1 MKLKILLPVMLSMF
15 FYFGCTKDESPSK
28 VTDPSIVQDQY
39 GRQLILHGLNTSSS
53 AKSDPQRLPWIVES
67 DVEKEATVF
76 GFNFVRFL
84 IFWDGIEPQYNVF
97 NTDYLNK
104 VEERVN
110 WYTSRGMYVMLDM
123 HQDIYSIVFGGDG
136 APEWAVHTD
145 GNTINT
151 DNSGPWWM
159 KNIDPAVVAAFQ
171 NFWRYS
177 AYKDLQD
184 HYILCWKK
192 VAERFKNNPYV
203 IGYDLMNE
211 PYGGDIVTTISGQF
225 EKTYLTD
232 FYKRLIPGIRSVDN
246 DNYLFFEPKSVG
258 VTFGWAA
265 GLPKIND
272 CRNGNP
278 KLVYSTHLYPFG
290 LHEGQNYTELDKINI
305 EQWKTERTKDLQLQ
319 GTSMLVGE
327 FGLSPDNDGYDQ
339 YLTDVFKMFDDF
351 KCHWSY
357 WSNDQGGWSPLN
369 ADRTETPILPHLIR
383 PYPRAVAGKIIAYNY
398 DTSTNKFWVKFKSN
412 TDIGAPTEVF
422 IPQRYYPNG
431 WELHVS
437 NTQKWSKEW
446 DIGRQVLKFKTED
459 NNKDITLTI
468 IKL

>member
-1 MKLKILLPVMLSMF
+1 MKINNSLLLLMLLLICFSCKKEQNPEF
-15 FYFGCTKDESPSK
+15 PI
-28 VTDPSIVQDQY
+28 DPAAIQDQY
-39 GRQLILHGLNTSSS
+39 GRQLILHGLNTSGT
-53 AKSDPQRLPWIVES
+53 AKYDPQRLPWIVES
-67 DVEKEATVF
+67 DVEREATVF

-84 IFWDGIEPQYNVF
+84 IFWDAIEPQFNVF
-97 NTDYLNK
+97 SDDYLDK

-110 WYTSRGMYVMLDM
+110 WYTTRGMYVMLDM

-145 GNTINT
+145 GNPVST

-203 IGYDLMNE
+203 IGYDMMNE
-211 PYGGDIVTTISGQF
+211 PYGGDLLSTVSGQF
-225 EKTYLTD
+225 ERTYLSG
-232 FYKRLIPGIRSVDN
+232 FYNRLIPAIRSVDN
-246 DNYLFFEPKSVG
+246 DKYLFFEPKSVG

-272 CRNGNP
+272 CRNGTQ
-278 KLVYSTHLYPFG
+278 KLVYAPHLYPFG
-290 LHEGQNYTELDKINI
+290 LHEGQNYTALDKVNI
-305 EQWKTERTKDLQLQ
+305 AQWKTERIKDLQLQ
-319 GTSMLVGE
+319 GTSMLIGE
-327 FGLSPDNDGYDQ
+327 FGLSPDNIGFDQ
-339 YLTDVFKMFDDF
+339 YLTDALLMMDDF
-351 KCHWSY
+351 KSHWSY
-357 WSNDQGGWSPLN
+357 WSNGQGGWSPLN
-369 ADRTETPILPHLIR
+369 VDRSETPILPHLVR

-398 DTSTNKFWVKFKSN
+398 DVNAQKFWVKFKSN
-412 TDIGAPTEVF
+412 TEIDAPTEVF
-422 IPQRYYPNG
+422 IPKRHFPGG

-437 NTQKWSKEW
+437 GTQKWSKEW
-446 DIGRQVLKFKTED
+446 DDAKQILKFFTDD
-459 NNKDITLTI
+459 NNKEITLTI
-468 IKL
+468 ISL